1 MGKPPNAPDSVQAC
15 VCAHSCQALYVNLS
29 IAPPHGC
36 IPLMFTAESVVVGPH
51 GQLVMLDRYN
61 QLWEAKQDQGSG
73 AWALSPKPLAQLG
86 PGRPLGYHF
95 DHDGNL
101 IVCDSL
107 KVNFDAHEEAF
118 EAATGRAEQFC

>member
-1 MGKPPNAPDSVQAC
+1 M
-15 VCAHSCQALYVNLS
+15 L
-29 IAPPHGC
+29 
-36 IPLMFTAESVVVGPH
+36 FTAESVVVGPH

-61 QLWEAKQDQGSG
+61 QLWEAKQDQASG
-73 AWALSPKPLAQLG
+73 DWAQSPKPLAQLG

-107 KVNFDAHEEAF
+107 KVMLLK
-118 EAATGRAEQFC
+118 RL

>member
-1 MGKPPNAPDSVQAC
+1 MLDMYKYP
-15 VCAHSCQALYVNLS
+15 S
-29 IAPPHGC
+29 IRQWSFLAAAAAAAFYRRTF
-36 IPLMFTAESVVVGPH
+36 LTAAESVAVGLE

-61 QLWEAKQDQGSG
+61 HLWEAKQDHSSG
-73 AWALSPKPLAQLG
+73 QWVLSPEPLAKLG

-107 KVNFDAHEEAF
+107 KVR
-118 EAATGRAEQFC
+118 GVQG

>member
-1 MGKPPNAPDSVQAC
+1 MPVRS
-15 VCAHSCQALYVNLS
+15 SCYVWSLL
-29 IAPPHGC
+29 C
-36 IPLMFTAESVVVGPH
+36 CAESVVVGPQ

-61 QLWEAKQDQGSG
+61 HLWEATQDPKTGE
-73 AWALSPKPLAQLG
+73 WVLSPEPRAKLG

-107 KVNFDAHEEAF
+107 KVRPQECQQSLV
-118 EAATGRAEQFC
+118 AAAPVH

>member
-1 MGKPPNAPDSVQAC
+1 MRGSEKGVFDTAVFFRPHLHDRQPGNPAVLC
-15 VCAHSCQALYVNLS
+15 VRNSRHFYCLHCCLHCCGSRTLS
-29 IAPPHGC
+29 A
-36 IPLMFTAESVVVGPH
+36 AESVIVGPQ

-61 QLWEAKQDQGSG
+61 HLWEASQDGKAGQ
-73 AWALSPKPLAQLG
+73 WVLSPEPLAKLG

-107 KVNFDAHEEAF
+107 KV
-118 EAATGRAEQFC
+118 C